1 MRGGKENGMSLYYRN
16 LRRIGIW
23 MICVAAADL
32 VYELVIRR
40 VLIAAG
46 SPYAALIPHPWG
58 IWVKNLIGVA
68 AGAAA
73 LFIYSRKR
81 SYTFGTLFLALL
93 CGAEMVVDILSMTGT
108 LGRRTNGIFDIT
120 MLMMIL
126 LTYTL
131 SQTNR
136 DMKRWNSVRRN
147 PPAVLD
153 LRLKD
158 TADFFDPLQV
168 GPKMAISRE
177 YAGTISRYISAM
189 KVPSPLEINMLC
201 TGHVTDNMRDMMR
214 EVLRMHFEAA
224 EDAVVKQLEN
234 RYNRVMILVSVSV
247 FVIGVIRQTSMFT
260 DEMIALEIIGNFAA
274 FGLWQIGYTHYE
286 RNEGYEE
293 LLNVH
298 IAKYANLNFIER

>member
-1 MRGGKENGMSLYYRN
+1 MSLYYRN

-32 VYELVIRR
+32 VFELVARR
-40 VLIAAG
+40 MLTDAG
-46 SPYAALIPHPWG
+46 SSYAALIPRPWG
-58 IWVKNLIGVA
+58 IWVKNLIGAA
-68 AGAAA
+68 AGASA

-93 CGAEMVVDILSMTGT
+93 CVAEMAVDILSMTGSV
-108 LGRRTNGIFDIT
+108 GRRTNGIFDIT
-120 MLMMIL
+120 MLTMIL

-136 DMKRWNSVRRN
+136 DLKRWNSVCGN

-153 LRLKD
+153 LRLKE
-158 TADFFDPLQV
+158 AEDFFDPIQV
-168 GPKMAISRE
+168 GPKMAISHE
-177 YAGTISRYISAM
+177 YARTVSRYISAM
-189 KVPSPLEINMLC
+189 KVPSPLEINLLC
-201 TGHVTDNMRDMMR
+201 SGHVTGNMRDMMR
-214 EVLRMHFEAA
+214 EVFRMHFEAA
-224 EDAVVKQLEN
+224 EDSVVKQLEN
-234 RYNRVMILVSVSV
+234 RYNRVMLLVSVSV
-247 FVIGVIRQTSMFT
+247 FVIGVIRQTSKFT

-286 RNEGYEE
+286 RNEGYDA

-298 IAKYANLNFIER
+298 IAKYAHLNFIER